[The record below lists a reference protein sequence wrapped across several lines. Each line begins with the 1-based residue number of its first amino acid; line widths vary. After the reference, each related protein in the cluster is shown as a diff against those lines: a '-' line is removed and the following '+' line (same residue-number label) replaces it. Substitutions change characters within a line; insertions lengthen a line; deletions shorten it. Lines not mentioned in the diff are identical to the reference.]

1 MELNFRQIHL
11 DFHTS
16 EAIPGIGAAFDAN
29 EFADTLAA
37 ASVNSVTCFSRGH
50 HGWLYHDTT
59 QFPERRHPH
68 LTCNLLAEQIAA
80 CHARGIRVPI
90 YITVRWDHFTARQHP
105 EWLVVDEHGT
115 FVGTKP
121 YDAGFYRQLC
131 LNSPYVD
138 FLEAQ
143 TLEVCHTLPTDG
155 LFFDIVFPTPC
166 SCENC
171 KRDMIAARMDP
182 SDADQRKTFAD
193 QVLLRFEER
202 ISAAV
207 RGAQPDATIFYNGGH
222 VGPYHRG
229 ILHNY
234 THLELESLPSGG
246 WGYMHFPVA
255 QRFARTLGVPTM
267 GMTGKFHTSWGDF
280 SSFKNQPA
288 LEFECFSMIAMGAQ
302 CSVGDQL
309 HPSGKIDAE
318 TYKLIGSVYGQIAQV
333 EPWCRDTEPVADI
346 GVFTPEEF
354 MGGGH
359 GAMRPAIIGATRI
372 LQELRQQFDIIDS
385 KADLSRYK
393 LLLLPDEIPT
403 DDKFAEALEQFVA
416 QGGALIASYQSGL
429 NAGSGTNPP
438 TGFNLGALGIDDLGE
453 APYSPDFIVAD
464 KLGGARPQAGQVMYN
479 QGRQVAPGEGTEVLA
494 TMLQPYFNRTWE
506 HFCSHRH
513 TPAEGPAAYPGAT
526 RRGNCIYFMHP
537 LFGTHEA
544 KAPLWCKELVRG
556 ALAMLLP
563 EPALRVEGPSTLQAS
578 LNVQPEHRRQIVHL
592 LHYIPE
598 RRGREFDI
606 IEDVIPLYNVRVSV
620 RVDAR
625 VPTRVTLE
633 PQGQA
638 LEFEQQNGRVEFTVP
653 ELVGHQIIA
662 IA

>member
-1 MELNFRQIHL
+1 LKLNFRQVHL

-16 EAIPGIGAAFDAN
+16 EAIPGIGAAFEAN

-50 HGWLYHDTT
+50 HGWIFHDTT
-59 QFPERRHPH
+59 EFPERRHPH
-68 LTCNLLAEQIAA
+68 LTCNLLAEQIEA

-105 EWLVVDEHGT
+105 EWLVVDENGAII
-115 FVGTKP
+115 GTKP
-121 YDAGFYRQLC
+121 YEAGFYRQLC

-143 TLEVCHTLPTDG
+143 TLEVCHTLPCDG
-155 LFFDIVFPTPC
+155 FFFDIVFPTPC

-171 KRDMIAARMDP
+171 KRDMIAAGMDP
-182 SDADQRKTFAD
+182 SDAAQRKTFAD
-193 QVLLRFEER
+193 QVLLKFEER

-255 QRFARTLGVPTM
+255 QRYARTLGAPTM

-288 LEFECFSMIAMGAQ
+288 LEFECLNMIAMGAQ

-318 TYKLIGSVYGQIAQV
+318 TYKLIGSVYSQIAAV
-333 EPWCRDTEPVADI
+333 EPWCRDAQPVADI

-354 MGGGH
+354 LGGGH
-359 GAMRPAIIGATRI
+359 GAMRPAIMGATRI

-385 KADLSRYK
+385 RSDLSRYK
-393 LLLLPDEIPT
+393 LLILPDEIPC
-403 DDKFAEALEQFVA
+403 DEKLAEALDEFVVA
-416 QGGALIASYQSGL
+416 GGALIVSYHSGL
-429 NAGSGTNPP
+429 RPEGD
-438 TGFNLGALGIDDLGE
+438 GFSLQSLNLTDLGE
-453 APYSPDFIVAD
+453 APYSPDFIVA
-464 KLGGARPQAGQVMYN
+464 KELGGSRPETGQVMYDR
-479 QGRQVAPGEGTEVLA
+479 GRRVAVLDRSPGLA
-494 TMLQPYFNRTWE
+494 DMIQPYFNRTWE

-513 TPAEGPAAYPGAT
+513 TPADQPAAYPGAT
-526 RRGNCIYFMHP
+526 RCGNVIYFMHP
-537 LFGTHEA
+537 LFGTYEA

-556 ALAMLLP
+556 ALEMLLP

-578 LNVQPEHRRQIVHL
+578 LNVQSDPTRQIVHL

-606 IEDVIPLYNVRVSV
+606 IEDVIPLYNVKVSV
-620 RVDAR
+620 RVDGR
-625 VPTRVTLE
+625 VPARVTLE

-638 LEFEQQNGRVEFTVP
+638 LEFEQQDGRVEFTVS
-653 ELVGHQIIA
+653 ELNGHQIIVVA
-662 IA
+662 

>member
-1 MELNFRQIHL
+1 MLKLNFRQVHL

-37 ASVNSVTCFSRGH
+37 ASVNSVTCFSRCH

-59 QFPERRHPH
+59 AFPERRHPH
-68 LTCNLLAEQIAA
+68 LTCNLLAEQIEA

-105 EWLVVDEHGT
+105 EWLVVDENGT
-115 FVGTKP
+115 IIGTKP
-121 YDAGFYRQLC
+121 YEAGFYRQMC

-138 FLEAQ
+138 FLEQQ
-143 TLEVCHTLPTDG
+143 TVEVCNTLPCDG
-155 LFFDIVFPTPC
+155 FFFDIVFPTPC

-171 KRDMIAARMDP
+171 KRDMIAAGMDP

-193 QVLLRFEER
+193 RVLLKFEER
-202 ISAAV
+202 LTAAV
-207 RGAQPDATIFYNGGH
+207 HGVQPEATIFYNGGH

-255 QRFARTLGVPTM
+255 QRYARTLGVPTM

-288 LEFECFSMIAMGAQ
+288 LEFECFNMVAMGAQ

-318 TYKLIGSVYGQIAQV
+318 TYKLIGSVYSQIAAV
-333 EPWCRDTEPVADI
+333 EPWCRDAQPVADI

-354 MGGGH
+354 LGGGH

-372 LQELRQQFDIIDS
+372 LQELRQQFDIVDS
-385 KADLSRYK
+385 RSDLSRYK
-393 LLLLPDEIPT
+393 LLILPDEIPC
-403 DDKFAEALEQFVA
+403 DDRLAEAVDRFVEA
-416 QGGALIASYQSGL
+416 GGAVMLSYQSGL
-429 NAGSGTNPP
+429 NPEGAR
-438 TGFNLGALGIDDLGE
+438 FNLRSLRLDDLGE
-453 APYSPDFIVAD
+453 APYSPDFIVAG
-464 KLGGARPQAGQVMYN
+464 KLGGSRPEAGQVMYN
-479 QGRQVAPGEGTEVLA
+479 KGRQVAPGEGAEVLA
-494 TMLQPYFNRTWE
+494 EMQQPYFNRTWE

-513 TPAEGPAAYPGAT
+513 TPAEGPASYPGAVRT
-526 RRGNCIYFMHP
+526 GNCIYFMHP
-537 LFGTHEA
+537 LFGTYEA

-556 ALAMLLP
+556 ALEMLMP

-578 LNVQPEHRRQIVHL
+578 LNVQSDPPRQIVHL

-606 IEDVIPLYNVRVSV
+606 IEDVIPLYNVKVSV
-620 RVDAR
+620 RGDAR
-625 VPTRVTLE
+625 VSASVTLE

-638 LEFEQQNGRVEFTVP
+638 LEFTQNGAYVEFVVP
-653 ELVGHQIIA
+653 ELKGHQIVVIA
-662 IA
+662 

>member
-1 MELNFRQIHL
+1 MRPMLKLNFRQIHL

-16 EAIPGIGAAFDAN
+16 EAIPGIGAAFKAD

-37 ASVNSVTCFSRGH
+37 ASVNSVTCFSRCH
-50 HGWLYHDTT
+50 HGWLYHDSA

-68 LTCNLLAEQIAA
+68 LTCNLLAEQIEA

-105 EWLVVDEHGT
+105 EWLVVDENGT

-143 TLEVCHTLPTDG
+143 TLEVCRTLPTDG
-155 LFFDIVFPTPC
+155 IFFDIVFPTAC
-166 SCENC
+166 SCEHC
-171 KRDMIAARMDP
+171 KRDMIAAGMDP
-182 SDADQRKTFAD
+182 SDAAQRKTFAD
-193 QVLLRFEER
+193 QVLLQFEER

-207 RGAQPDATIFYNGGH
+207 RGVQPDATIFYNGGH
-222 VGPYHRG
+222 VGPYHRR
-229 ILHNY
+229 ILHSY
-234 THLELESLPSGG
+234 SHLELESLPSGG

-255 QRFARTLGVPTM
+255 QRFARTLGVPTL

-280 SSFKNQPA
+280 SSYKNQPA
-288 LEFECFSMIAMGAQ
+288 LEFECFNMVAMGAQ

-318 TYKLIGSVYGQIAQV
+318 TYKLIGSVYSQIAAV
-333 EPWCRDTEPVADI
+333 EPWCRDAEPVAEI

-354 MGGGH
+354 LGGGH

-385 KADLSRYK
+385 QSDFSRYK
-393 LLLLPDEIPT
+393 LLILPDEIRC
-403 DDKFAEALEQFVA
+403 DDTLAAALERFVQA
-416 QGGALIASYQSGL
+416 GGALIASYQSGL
-429 NAGSGTNPP
+429 NPAGE
-438 TGFNLGALGIDDLGE
+438 GFSIKALGVEDRGE

-464 KLGGARPQAGQVMYN
+464 KLGGSRPEAGQVMYS
-479 QGRQVAPGEGTEVLA
+479 QGRQVAPGAGAEVLSR
-494 TMLQPYFNRTWE
+494 MQQPYFNRTWE

-513 TPAEGPAAYPGAT
+513 TPAEGPATYPGAI
-526 RRGNCIYFMHP
+526 RHGNCIYFMHP
-537 LFGTHEA
+537 LFGLYEA
-544 KAPLWCKELVRG
+544 KAPLWCKELVCG
-556 ALAMLLP
+556 ALELLLP

-578 LNVQPEHRRQIVHL
+578 LNVQPAQGRQIVHL

-606 IEDVIPLYNVRVSV
+606 IEDVIPLYNVKVSV
-620 RVDAR
+620 QGSASQ
-625 VPTRVTLE
+625 VTLE

-638 LEFEQQNGRVEFTVP
+638 LAFEQNGGRVEFTVP
-653 ELVGHQIIA
+653 ELKGHQIVA
-662 IA
+662 IV